1 MFEFMYKLKLNI
13 FRNIPIVRLRSA
25 HNKCHNTAMIMKIN
39 DADIPDNGENDE
51 LLEEE
56 PISKS
61 QRKRDATASQE
72 LGRDLLRLSVE
83 AMKSIELPE
92 SLAKALD
99 DARRIK
105 KNSAL
110 NRQLQ
115 YIGKLMR
122 NIDVEPIRE
131 QYLKLT
137 NHYGQDVKKFHHIEE
152 WRDRLLAE
160 GDKALEDL
168 LNEAPNADR
177 QHLRQLIR
185 QSAKETKLNKPPKSA
200 REIFKYLKTLL
211 E

>member
-1 MFEFMYKLKLNI
+1 MT
-13 FRNIPIVRLRSA
+13 
-25 HNKCHNTAMIMKIN
+25 NKTTNYEQPENHENG
-39 DADIPDNGENDE
+39 DAGDE
-51 LLEEE
+51 EI
-56 PISKS
+56 ISKS
-61 QRKRDATASQE
+61 QRKRDAEAAQQ
-72 LGRDLLRLSVE
+72 LGKDILGLSHDDQ
-83 AMKSIELPE
+83 KSIDLPGNL
-92 SLAKALD
+92 SKALD

-110 NRQLQ
+110 KRQLQ

-122 NIDVEPIRE
+122 HIEVEPIRE

-137 NHYGQDVKKFHHIEE
+137 NHYGKDVKEFHKLEK

-160 GDKALEDL
+160 GDNALEEL
-168 LNEAPNADR
+168 INEAPNTDR

-200 REIFKYLKTLL
+200 REIFKYLKTLF

>member
-1 MFEFMYKLKLNI
+1 MTI
-13 FRNIPIVRLRSA
+13 
-25 HNKCHNTAMIMKIN
+25 NTNNTDNYGHPENN
-39 DADIPDNGENDE
+39 DANA
-51 LLEEE
+51 EEE
-56 PISKS
+56 LVSKS
-61 QRKRDATASQE
+61 QRKRDAEAAQQLGKDILGLSQDDQNS
-72 LGRDLLRLSVE
+72 LD
-83 AMKSIELPE
+83 LPE
-92 SLAKALD
+92 SLSKALD

-110 NRQLQ
+110 KRQLQ

-122 NIDVEPIRE
+122 HIELEPIQE

-137 NHYGQDVKKFHHIEE
+137 NHYRQDVKEFHKLEE

-168 LNEAPNADR
+168 IIEAPDTDR

-185 QSAKETKLNKPPKSA
+185 QSAKETKLKKAPKSA
-200 REIFKYLKTLL
+200 REIFKYLKTLF

>member
-1 MFEFMYKLKLNI
+1 MTNDPGISE
-13 FRNIPIVRLRSA
+13 
-25 HNKCHNTAMIMKIN
+25 NT
-39 DADIPDNGENDE
+39 GNDE
-51 LLEEE
+51 SHDDEL
-56 PISKS
+56 ISKS
-61 QRKRDATASQE
+61 QRKRDAEAAQQ
-72 LGRDLLRLSVE
+72 LGKDILGLSHDDQ
-83 AMKSIELPE
+83 KSIDLPE
-92 SLAKALD
+92 NLSKALD

-110 NRQLQ
+110 KRQLQ

-122 NIDVEPIRE
+122 HIDLEPIQE

-137 NHYGQDVKKFHHIEE
+137 NHYGKDVKEFHKLEK

-160 GDKALEDL
+160 GDKALEEL
-168 LNEAPNADR
+168 INEAPNTDR

-200 REIFKYLKTLL
+200 REIFKYLKTLF

>member
-1 MFEFMYKLKLNI
+1 MTNNI
-13 FRNIPIVRLRSA
+13 
-25 HNKCHNTAMIMKIN
+25 
-39 DADIPDNGENDE
+39 DNYEQPENDDANS
-51 LLEEE
+51 EEE
-56 PISKS
+56 LISKS
-61 QRKRDATASQE
+61 QRKRDADAVQQ
-72 LGRDLLRLSVE
+72 LGKDILGLSHDDQNSLDLPDSLSN
-83 AMKSIELPE
+83 
-92 SLAKALD
+92 ALD

-110 NRQLQ
+110 KRQLQ

-122 NIDVEPIRE
+122 HIEIEPIQE

-137 NHYGQDVKKFHHIEE
+137 NHYRQDVKEFHKLEE

-168 LNEAPNADR
+168 INEAPNTDR

-185 QSAKETKLNKPPKSA
+185 QSAKEAKLKKPAKSA
-200 REIFKYLKTLL
+200 REIYKYLKTLF